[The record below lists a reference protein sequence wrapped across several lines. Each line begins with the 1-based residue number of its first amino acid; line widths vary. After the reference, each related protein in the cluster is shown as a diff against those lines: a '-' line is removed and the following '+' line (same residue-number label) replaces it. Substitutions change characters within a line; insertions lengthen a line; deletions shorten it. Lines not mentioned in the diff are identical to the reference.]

1 LGDYYGE
8 LRLSRYK
15 KPVPHGCGLHY
26 CKDKTYLGYLEN
38 GSWVIGSE
46 RLVATSL
53 YYHCPDDRSLFYD
66 FVEKFVEK
74 KDKEAKVCMLIK
86 ARPNGKTQ
94 ELELVRNYYDRE
106 AG

>member
-1 LGDYYGE
+1 LCIKSIGKCLNIVIDGKLGDYYGE

-53 YYHCPDDRSLFYD
+53 YYRVTD
-66 FVEKFVEK
+66 
-74 KDKEAKVCMLIK
+74 
-86 ARPNGKTQ
+86 
-94 ELELVRNYYDRE
+94 NYENDRE
-106 AG
+106 VIEAVEEEIYNQD